1 VELYL
6 KSYELNPPPGYKK
19 REFQTENDPEDAA
32 KAARRRDLE
41 ELQVAQKNY
50 EESLN
55 APRDL
60 DGNGEAAIFE
70 RLNKDLDIEDRF
82 GVMIDKCLK
91 RLLFLRGLKSITT
104 SISSASSAPQKK
116 LAAGLSR
123 AA

>member
-1 VELYL
+1 M
-6 KSYELNPPPGYKK
+6 
-19 REFQTENDPEDAA
+19 R
-32 KAARRRDLE
+32 
-41 ELQVAQKNY
+41 
-50 EESLN
+50 LN

-82 GVMIDKCLK
+82 GVMIDKWLK

-116 LAAGLSR
+116 LSAGLSR